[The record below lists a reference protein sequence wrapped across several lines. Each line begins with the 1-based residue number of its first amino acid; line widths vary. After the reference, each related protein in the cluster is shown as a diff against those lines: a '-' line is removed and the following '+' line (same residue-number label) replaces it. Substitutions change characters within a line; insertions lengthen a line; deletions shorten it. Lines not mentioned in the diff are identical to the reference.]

1 MTAVAARRS
10 RESTVSGRRSVLSTR
25 PSSRPASRL
34 VRPEFMRPS
43 LRVIDQA
50 SIRSRARRR
59 TIAIVTFVVLLV
71 GFFAVALVQA
81 QLVADQ
87 HELDVLRGRIM
98 EAEAERAR
106 LRRAVEESSAPGAI
120 IRRADE
126 LGMVRATEP
135 VYLAAVAPAPR
146 VATPIVLVSQTAPVS
161 GLEVAAD
168 APAPSEGGALAG
180 TEAGVAG
187 GSDEAAAAVFDVGA
201 SQAATTT
208 VVAPT
213 IDAGSV
219 IESQA
224 AAPVLTTVAG
234 IRAVSGGFDSA
245 VAGSTGLQSG

>member
-1 MTAVAARRS
+1 
-10 RESTVSGRRSVLSTR
+10 
-25 PSSRPASRL
+25 
-34 VRPEFMRPS
+34 MRPS

-59 TIAIVTFVVLLV
+59 TMAIVTFVVLLA

-106 LRRAVEESSAPGAI
+106 LRRAVEESSAPSAI
-120 IRRADE
+120 IRRAQD
-126 LGMVRATEP
+126 LGMVRATDP

-146 VATPIVLVSQTAPVS
+146 VATPIALVSETAPVS
-161 GLEVAAD
+161 GVQVAAGVLAAD
-168 APAPSEGGALAG
+168 EQVALAG
-180 TEAGVAG
+180 IDADTAH
-187 GSDEAAAAVFDVGA
+187 GSDGIAVASSGNVGMQTSTTA
-201 SQAATTT
+201 IVATTADT
-208 VVAPT
+208 
-213 IDAGSV
+213 GSMA
-219 IESQA
+219 ESQA

-245 VAGSTGLQSG
+245 VAGATGLQSG